1 MRELKRQ
8 RIMAIVIME
17 LKKLYREP
25 ALLFMLLLFP
35 AVMTVSFGLA
45 FGAIG
50 AGETRYN
57 IGIVNFDSGTYP
69 QASQYFIGN
78 LTDTGLFNQ
87 PLMYTSNAT
96 ADNDLIQGKIDAIII
111 IPSNF
116 GESWKSFRDYPTN
129 QSAWINTT
137 IALKVDSASIFAI
150 SAIPPVVQR
159 ALLMTLLGESAI
171 STPLPIQIAN
181 PSLIS
186 ATQFTQFDYMA
197 PGLFVFAGIFLIMT
211 VAQSFTGDRE
221 GGILKRINTTPTS
234 SSEFITSNV
243 LSNMIV
249 AIIQVIVV
257 FAIMFLL
264 GYHPLGG
271 SIGIVMA
278 FLLMII
284 FSLCSVGL
292 GLIIASV
299 AKSGGTA
306 TGLAFLFILPQ
317 IFFATFVP
325 IGDLGTVIGRFLPAY
340 YVTDVLTSLFLRGA
354 PITSSNILMDF
365 SILITISIILL
376 ILGIIIFKKYGN
388 K

>member
-1 MRELKRQ
+1 MKRQ
-8 RIMAIVIME
+8 RILTVVIME

-25 ALLFMLLLFP
+25 TFLFMILLFP
-35 AVMTVSFGLA
+35 AVMTISFGLA

-50 AGETRYN
+50 PGETKYS

-69 QASQYFIGN
+69 QAGQYFIGN
-78 LTDTGLFNQ
+78 LTDTGLFNA
-87 PLMYTSNAT
+87 PLTYSSNAT
-96 ADNDLIQGKIDAIII
+96 ADSDLVQGKIDAIII
-111 IPSNF
+111 IPVNF
-116 GESWKSFRDYPTN
+116 GESWKSFHDNPTN

-137 IALKVDSASIFAI
+137 VALKVDKASIFAI

-159 ALLMTLLGESAI
+159 ALLITLVGESNLA
-171 STPLPIQIAN
+171 TPLPIQIAN

-211 VAQSFTGDRE
+211 VAQSFTTERE
-221 GGILKRINTTPTS
+221 EGLLKRINTTPTS

-243 LSNMIV
+243 ISNMII
-249 AIIQVIVV
+249 AILQVIIV
-257 FAIMFLL
+257 FLIMFLL

-271 SIGIVMA
+271 SIGIFMA

-284 FSLCSVGL
+284 FSFCSVGL
-292 GLIIASV
+292 GLIVASV
-299 AKSGGTA
+299 AKSAGTA

-325 IGDLGTVIGRFLPAY
+325 LGEISAIIGRFLPAY
-340 YVTDVLTSLFLRGA
+340 YVTDVLTSIFLRGA
-354 PITSSNILMDF
+354 PILSANILIDF
-365 SILITISIILL
+365 IILISISIVLL
-376 ILGIIIFKKYGN
+376 ILGIFLFGKYRN

>member
-1 MRELKRQ
+1 LKHQ
-8 RIMAIVIME
+8 RILSIVIME

-25 ALLFMLLLFP
+25 ALLFLILLFP
-35 AVMTVSFGLA
+35 AVMTISFGLA

-50 AGETRYN
+50 PGETKYD

-69 QASQYFIGN
+69 QASQYLIGN

-87 PLMYTSNAT
+87 PIIYNSNTT
-96 ADNDLIQGKIDAIII
+96 ANNDLIQGKIDAIIV
-111 IPSNF
+111 IPINF
-116 GESWKSFRDYPTN
+116 GESWKSYRDNPTN
-129 QSAWINTT
+129 QSLWVNST
-137 IALKVDSASIFAI
+137 IALKVDRASIFAI
-150 SAIPPVVQR
+150 SAIPPIVQR
-159 ALLMTLLGESAI
+159 ALLITLVGENALA
-171 STPLPIQIAN
+171 TPLPIQIAN
-181 PSLIS
+181 PSLVS

-211 VAQSFTGDRE
+211 VAQSFTSERE
-221 GGILKRINTTPTS
+221 EGLLKRINTTPTS

-243 LSNMIV
+243 ISNMII
-249 AIIQVIVV
+249 AILQVIVV
-257 FAIMFLL
+257 FVIMFLL
-264 GYHPLGG
+264 SYHPLGG
-271 SIGIVMA
+271 SIGILMA

-284 FSLCSVGL
+284 FSFSSVGL

-325 IGDLGTVIGRFLPAY
+325 IGEFGAIIGRFLPAY
-340 YVTDVLTSLFLRGA
+340 YVTDVLTSIFLRGA
-354 PITSSNILMDF
+354 PITSPNILMDF
-365 SILITISIILL
+365 GILVAISIVLL
-376 ILGIIIFKKYGN
+376 ILGIILFEKYGN

>member
-1 MRELKRQ
+1 MKRQ
-8 RIMAIVIME
+8 RILTVVIME

-25 ALLFMLLLFP
+25 TFLFMILLFP
-35 AVMTVSFGLA
+35 AVMTISFGLA

-50 AGETRYN
+50 PGETKYS

-69 QASQYFIGN
+69 QANQYFIGN
-78 LTDTGLFNQ
+78 LTNTGLFNT
-87 PLMYTSNAT
+87 PKTYSSNAT
-96 ADNDLIQGKIDAIII
+96 ADNDLVQGKIDAIII
-111 IPSNF
+111 IPVNF
-116 GESWKSFRDYPTN
+116 GESWKSFRDNPTN

-159 ALLMTLLGESAI
+159 ALLITLVGQSNLA
-171 STPLPIQIAN
+171 TPLPIQIAN

-186 ATQFTQFDYMA
+186 ATQLTQFDYMA

-211 VAQSFTGDRE
+211 VAQSFTTERE
-221 GGILKRINTTPTS
+221 EGLLKRINTTPTS

-243 LSNMIV
+243 ISNMII
-249 AIIQVIVV
+249 AIFQVIIV
-257 FAIMFLL
+257 FLIMFLL

-271 SIGIVMA
+271 SIGIFIA

-284 FSLCSVGL
+284 FSFCSVGL
-292 GLIIASV
+292 GLIVASV
-299 AKSGGTA
+299 AKSAGTA

-325 IGDLGTVIGRFLPAY
+325 IGDISAIIGRFLPAY
-340 YVTDVLTSLFLRGA
+340 YVTDVLTSIFLRGA
-354 PITSSNILMDF
+354 PIMSANILIDF
-365 SILITISIILL
+365 IILVSISIVLL
-376 ILGIIIFKKYGN
+376 ILGIFLFGKYGN

>member
-1 MRELKRQ
+1 LRRQ
-8 RIMAIVIME
+8 RILAIVLME

-25 ALLFMLLLFP
+25 ALLFMILLFP
-35 AVMTVSFGLA
+35 AVMTISFGLA

-50 AGETRYN
+50 TGETKYS
-57 IGIVNFDSGTYP
+57 IGIVNNDRGIYP
-69 QASQYFIGN
+69 QASQFFIGN
-78 LTDTGLFNQ
+78 ITETGLFNQ
-87 PLMYTSNAT
+87 PIMYMSNVT
-96 ADNDLIQGKIDAIII
+96 ANNDLVQGKIDAIII
-111 IPSNF
+111 IPLNF
-116 GESWKSFRDYPTN
+116 GESWKSFIDSPAN

-137 IALKVDSASIFAI
+137 IALKVDSASIFAL
-150 SAIPPVVQR
+150 SAIPPIVQK
-159 ALLMTLLGESAI
+159 ALLITFLGESALYM
-171 STPLPIQIAN
+171 PLPIQIAN

-197 PGLFVFAGIFLIMT
+197 PGLFVFAGIFIIMT
-211 VAQSFTGDRE
+211 VAQSFTGERE
-221 GGILKRINTTPTS
+221 EGLLKRINTTPTS

-243 LSNMIV
+243 LSNMII
-249 AIIQVIVV
+249 AIMQVIVV
-257 FAIMFLL
+257 FIIMFLL

-271 SIGIVMA
+271 SIGIFIA

-284 FSLCSVGL
+284 FSFSSVGL

-325 IGDLGTVIGRFLPAY
+325 IGEFGVIIGRFLPAY
-340 YVTDVLTSLFLRGA
+340 YVTDVLTSIFLRGA
-354 PITSSNILMDF
+354 PITSPNILMDF
-365 SILITISIILL
+365 GILIAVSLVLL
-376 ILGIIIFKKYGN
+376 ILGIFLFEKYGN

>member
-1 MRELKRQ
+1 MKRQ
-8 RIMAIVIME
+8 RILAIVVME

-25 ALLFMLLLFP
+25 ALLFMIILFP
-35 AVMTVSFGLA
+35 AVMTISFGLA
-45 FGAIG
+45 FGAMG
-50 AGETRYN
+50 AGETKYN

-69 QASQYFIGN
+69 QANQYFIGN
-78 LTDTGLFNQ
+78 VTGTNLFNQ
-87 PLMYTSNAT
+87 PIMYNSNAT
-96 ADNDLIQGKIDAIII
+96 AENDLVQGNIDAIII
-111 IPSNF
+111 IPINF
-116 GESWKSFRDYPTN
+116 GECWKSFHDNPTN
-129 QSAWINTT
+129 HSAWINTT
-137 IALKVDSASIFAI
+137 ISLKVDSASIFAI

-159 ALLMTLLGESAI
+159 ALLITFLGESSM

-211 VAQSFTGDRE
+211 VAQTFTGERE
-221 GGILKRINTTPTS
+221 EGLLKRINTTPTS

-243 LSNMIV
+243 ISNMII

-257 FAIMFLL
+257 FVFMFLL

-271 SIGIVMA
+271 SIGILMA
-278 FLLMII
+278 FFLMII
-284 FSLCSVGL
+284 FSFASVGL
-292 GLIIASV
+292 GLIVASV

-306 TGLAFLFILPQ
+306 TGIAFLFILPQ

-325 IGDLGTVIGRFLPAY
+325 LGDISAIIGHFLPAF
-340 YVTDVLTSLFLRGA
+340 YVTDVLTSIFLRGA
-354 PITSSNILMDF
+354 PITSPNIMIDF
-365 SILITISIILL
+365 GILLTISVVLL
-376 ILGIIIFKKYGN
+376 ILGIVLFKKQGN